1 MKNLFVR
8 HQPRVRKRDAMAA
21 GLGSLLAIFAIG
33 GLSMLSDTP
42 LLMAPFGATCVLL
55 FAVPESPLSQPAN
68 VIGGH
73 MVATVISLVLV
84 QFLPP
89 TWWAL
94 AIGVGLTI
102 TTMALLRVTHPPAGA
117 DPIVIMLAAPGLEFL
132 LTPVLAG
139 SIILIYI
146 AKIAHRTTGTAYP
159 LQASTPALSPA
170 TETGRAG

>member
-1 MKNLFVR
+1 MKNLFIR
-8 HQPRVRKRDAMAA
+8 HQPKVRKRDAMAA
-21 GLGSLLAIFAIG
+21 GIGSLLAIFAIG
-33 GLSMLSDTP
+33 GLSMLSETP

-73 MVATVISLVLV
+73 LLAAVISLVLV

-102 TTMALLRVTHPPAGA
+102 TAMTLLRVTHPPAGA
-117 DPIVIMLAAPGLEFL
+117 DPIVIMLAAPGVEFL

-146 AKIAHRTTGTAYP
+146 AKIAHRTTGTTYP
-159 LQASTPALSPA
+159 LQPPAPALEPA
-170 TETGRAG
+170 PQAGNTG